1 MNLKGRSNKYKR
13 RQIKQLRISRL
24 GLYWQNIWINTKQNI
39 EIFLKN
45 CTEICI
51 APFTEIIKYKMSE
64 IEHEEVVNS
73 DDDEDKD
80 SAPVTKIRSYTDI
93 MKMKLDKWVSLDLFM
108 YLLNFN
114 CNWQVDGQAGQA
126 SLHPRATE
134 GQRRQ
139 QGPGVQPQHN
149 GKVRDREENISPG
162 TLNVSLA
169 ALPELALESSI
180 CTGRWEGR
188 RPTDKRWESL
198 CCSSTWQ
205 RQTQWLSF

>member
-1 MNLKGRSNKYKR
+1 
-13 RQIKQLRISRL
+13 
-24 GLYWQNIWINTKQNI
+24 
-39 EIFLKN
+39 
-45 CTEICI
+45 
-51 APFTEIIKYKMSE
+51 MSE

-149 GKVRDREENISPG
+149 GKVRDREENTSPG
-162 TLNVSLA
+162 THGMFHLQLCRSWLWRVPSVQADEKEGGQQTSGENLYAAHRHDRDRHNDWALNVN
-169 ALPELALESSI
+169 ALPTYFNIQILL
-180 CTGRWEGR
+180 
-188 RPTDKRWESL
+188 
-198 CCSSTWQ
+198 
-205 RQTQWLSF
+205 